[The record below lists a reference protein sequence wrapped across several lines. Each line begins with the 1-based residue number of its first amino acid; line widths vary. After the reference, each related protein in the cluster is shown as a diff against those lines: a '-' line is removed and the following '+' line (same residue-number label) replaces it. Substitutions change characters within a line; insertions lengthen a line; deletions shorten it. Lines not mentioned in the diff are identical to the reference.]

1 MSTMIRKNERSWAI
15 DLISRI
21 NLIAKNNDLAIK
33 KAGGETT
40 ISIDRRNRMFPDVV
54 LYGNE
59 DQSVILQGWE
69 LKMPDVPIE
78 DETFIK
84 DAQRKAIALNL
95 NSCLI
100 WNFTYAVLYAREEGN
115 TFIKIEQWNATNHI
129 HTRQDVETYRS
140 DWEKQLDEVIT
151 EVNGYFISGKFRNAP
166 IGQVISESSITSLI
180 RRNKN
185 MIAKELESK
194 SFKDSV
200 MAAYIDNWWS
210 NVNLEYILDE
220 TDKYEA
226 YAKTVILNWTNRIIF
241 AHIIKHKQNSAMI
254 VDEIDYDKSS
264 VDANKIF
271 KKITEKCDFYNVFSS
286 IKYNEILP
294 DLAWRD
300 FVVFSTFLRSNG
312 IDHLSQEILQNIL
325 EGSVSTS
332 KREINGQYA
341 TPVELA
347 KLLVRLTVKD
357 WSDTI
362 LDCCCGTGTFPK
374 EAIEIKKTRMT
385 SKEAVETVW
394 ACDKNNILYK

>member
-1 MSTMIRKNERSWAI
+1 MSTIIRKNERSWAI

-115 TFIKIEQWNATNHI
+115 TFIKIKQWNATNHI

-151 EVNGYFISGKFRNAP
+151 E
-166 IGQVISESSITSLI
+166 
-180 RRNKN
+180 
-185 MIAKELESK
+185 
-194 SFKDSV
+194 
-200 MAAYIDNWWS
+200 
-210 NVNLEYILDE
+210 
-220 TDKYEA
+220 
-226 YAKTVILNWTNRIIF
+226 LN
-241 AHIIKHKQNSAMI
+241 
-254 VDEIDYDKSS
+254 
-264 VDANKIF
+264 
-271 KKITEKCDFYNVFSS
+271 
-286 IKYNEILP
+286 
-294 DLAWRD
+294 
-300 FVVFSTFLRSNG
+300 
-312 IDHLSQEILQNIL
+312 
-325 EGSVSTS
+325 
-332 KREINGQYA
+332 
-341 TPVELA
+341 
-347 KLLVRLTVKD
+347 
-357 WSDTI
+357 
-362 LDCCCGTGTFPK
+362 
-374 EAIEIKKTRMT
+374 
-385 SKEAVETVW
+385 
-394 ACDKNNILYK
+394 